1 MARRVVCISRLVGA
15 GGEVV
20 GQAVADALGFQLVDE
35 EILQRAADSSGVS
48 VEELADAEHRTKFI
62 DGLIR
67 NITIAGGA
75 SSVMAL
81 GAGGPIE
88 LGGGPDPKS
97 LRAMIQTSI
106 HETAERGDV
115 VIVSHGASHALPDSV
130 GVLRVLVT
138 ASPETRATRVAQ
150 ADSIDVKKA
159 SKAVADSDVRR
170 AQYLRR
176 FYGVVEERPTHYDL
190 VLNSDT
196 LSFELMSDLV
206 VRAARA
212 LSASLVPV
220 RRRLAA
226 PVRSLLHR
234 RCLQG
239 RVVAGRIEGMSDAV
253 RTLPVRGVEIA
264 VRQVGRGS
272 DLVLVHGF
280 QNDHTAWDPYI
291 ERLDLDSYRVTA
303 FDLVGCGA
311 SASVD
316 DWERCTI
323 AEYAED
329 LVAVCDALEIAA
341 PVVVGHSLGGAT
353 AWRRR

>member
-15 GGEVV
+15 GGEAV
-20 GQAVADALGFQLVDE
+20 GHAVADALGFQLVDE

-48 VEELADAEHRTKFI
+48 VEELTDVEHRTKFI

-67 NITIAGGA
+67 NITLAGGA

-97 LRAMIQTSI
+97 LRELIQTSI

-176 FYGVVEERPTHYDL
+176 FYGVVDERPTHYDL

-196 LSFELMSDLV
+196 LSFELMSELV
-206 VRAARA
+206 VRAAA
-212 LSASLVPV
+212 L
-220 RRRLAA
+220 
-226 PVRSLLHR
+226 
-234 RCLQG
+234 
-239 RVVAGRIEGMSDAV
+239 
-253 RTLPVRGVEIA
+253 
-264 VRQVGRGS
+264 
-272 DLVLVHGF
+272 
-280 QNDHTAWDPYI
+280 
-291 ERLDLDSYRVTA
+291 
-303 FDLVGCGA
+303 
-311 SASVD
+311 
-316 DWERCTI
+316 
-323 AEYAED
+323 
-329 LVAVCDALEIAA
+329 
-341 PVVVGHSLGGAT
+341 
-353 AWRRR
+353 